1 MGKQQAF
8 NTASADDDFLGAL
21 DFGVLVPEGYE
32 RYRPAVADGIRYF
45 LENLAPDRAVQILAE
60 QAAMP
65 ASTAIG
71 ERLVAIARHC
81 PALHKLGQVIAR
93 DRRLPAGLRRLLQNL
108 ESTPST
114 MNVAGARRLAEAEL
128 GRLSDIGIDIDEPP
142 LAEAS
147 VAIVVPFRWRRNS
160 GEVSDGVLKLLKPG
174 IESKLEEELDLLQRI
189 GALLDER
196 CEAYQLPRIDYE
208 DAFIQVKTLLSRE
221 VCLDREQGH
230 MRAAREAFT
239 GWNSIVVPEVYDFS
253 TSRLTAMQRIRGS
266 KATDADFLS
275 AADRRTLANAM
286 VKALVARPIWSKESP
301 SFFHADPHAGNLFA
315 TPEGRLAILDWSLVG
330 HLTKHDRV
338 QLTQI
343 LMGALTLDRSRIQQA
358 INALA
363 RSRAD
368 ETVLARIV
376 NQRIAALG
384 QGAFPGLSWLV
395 QLVDDAGTQARCRF
409 AGDLLMFRKVLQ
421 TLQGV
426 VADVSPDCH
435 PDRVLILALTQ
446 HFIEELLPRS
456 FALPFS
462 RHFATHFSNLDL
474 VQLFASVPLV
484 GSLHWMRLQSTLLR
498 AGGLS

>member
-1 MGKQQAF
+1 M
-8 NTASADDDFLGAL
+8 
-21 DFGVLVPEGYE
+21 
-32 RYRPAVADGIRYF
+32 
-45 LENLAPDRAVQILAE
+45 
-60 QAAMP
+60 
-65 ASTAIG
+65 
-71 ERLVAIARHC
+71 
-81 PALHKLGQVIAR
+81 
-93 DRRLPAGLRRLLQNL
+93 
-108 ESTPST
+108 
-114 MNVAGARRLAEAEL
+114 
-128 GRLSDIGIDIDEPP
+128 
-142 LAEAS
+142 
-147 VAIVVPFRWRRNS
+147 
-160 GEVSDGVLKLLKPG
+160 
-174 IESKLEEELDLLQRI
+174 
-189 GALLDER
+189 
-196 CEAYQLPRIDYE
+196 
-208 DAFIQVKTLLSRE
+208 
-221 VCLDREQGH
+221 
-230 MRAAREAFT
+230 
-239 GWNSIVVPEVYDFS
+239 
-253 TSRLTAMQRIRGS
+253 
-266 KATDADFLS
+266 
-275 AADRRTLANAM
+275 
-286 VKALVARPIWSKESP
+286 
-301 SFFHADPHAGNLFA
+301 FA

-376 NQRIAALG
+376 DQRIAALG

-446 HFIEELLPRS
+446 HLIEESLPRS

-484 GSLHWMRLQSTLLR
+484 GSLHWMRLQSTWLR